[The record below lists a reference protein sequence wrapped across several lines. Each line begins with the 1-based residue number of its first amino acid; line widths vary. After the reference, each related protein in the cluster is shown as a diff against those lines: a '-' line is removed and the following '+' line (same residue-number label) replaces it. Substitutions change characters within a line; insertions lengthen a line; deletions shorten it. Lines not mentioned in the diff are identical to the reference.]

1 MYPRR
6 QCAKMMDF
14 QNKLRDSKEYKE
26 RMNGPLAKEIQAVR
40 SLGKCD
46 IMVRDGRSV
55 CLLFLSLCVLYLSQ
69 LTHCPVSLVLV
80 APLSLERTCSHTC
93 RLHG

>member
-69 LTHCPVSLVLV
+69 LHTVRRLWSWLISSHLNVH
-80 APLSLERTCSHTC
+80 AHTC